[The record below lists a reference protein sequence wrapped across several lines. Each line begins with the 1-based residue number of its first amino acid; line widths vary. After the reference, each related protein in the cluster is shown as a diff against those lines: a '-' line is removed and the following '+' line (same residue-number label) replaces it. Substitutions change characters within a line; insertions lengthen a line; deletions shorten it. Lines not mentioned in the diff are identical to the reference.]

1 MVMHRSRLPIEI
13 VDAWKCSRPGWVVFE
28 EPVLLEVSLLMAV
41 GLKRDDLLSIFQLQP
56 FDFSMSVIVCY
67 TVEKKN
73 HFYYNIDTMILNTC
87 NANII
92 LQQYY

>member
-41 GLKRDDLLSIFQLQP
+41 GLKRDDL
-56 FDFSMSVIVCY
+56 
-67 TVEKKN
+67 
-73 HFYYNIDTMILNTC
+73 
-87 NANII
+87 
-92 LQQYY
+92 